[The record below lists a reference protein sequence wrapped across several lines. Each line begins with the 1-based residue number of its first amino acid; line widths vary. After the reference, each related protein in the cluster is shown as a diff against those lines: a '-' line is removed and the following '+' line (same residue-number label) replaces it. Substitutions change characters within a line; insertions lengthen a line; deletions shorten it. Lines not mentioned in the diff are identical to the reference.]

1 MPVKFMGSRSSRV
14 FFFCQKIIGLG
25 IGIGTRIGIGF
36 SGGIGI
42 GKKNGIGTFLL
53 YHNLSVIFLYM

>member
-14 FFFCQKIIGLG
+14 FFFFCQKIIGLG

-42 GKKNGIGTFLL
+42 GTVSVSAKKLVSG
-53 YHNLSVIFLYM
+53 HS